1 MDAEA
6 ASVVH
11 KAGVARDNPVTVD
24 PAKAQRIRPMSA
36 TILERDRFSIGCP
49 EQDDTCVEGPAA
61 ERFATNFA
69 AGGHRV
75 PRISR
80 MHPNPVT
87 PA

>member
-11 KAGVARDNPVTVD
+11 KPGVARDNPVTVD
-24 PAKAQRIRPMSA
+24 PAKAQRIRPMGA
-36 TILERDRFSIGCP
+36 TILEGYRLSIGCS
-49 EQDDTCVEGPAA
+49 EQDDSCVEDPAA
-61 ERFATNFA
+61 ERFAADFA
-69 AGGHRV
+69 AGGDRV

-80 MHPNPVT
+80 MQPNPIT